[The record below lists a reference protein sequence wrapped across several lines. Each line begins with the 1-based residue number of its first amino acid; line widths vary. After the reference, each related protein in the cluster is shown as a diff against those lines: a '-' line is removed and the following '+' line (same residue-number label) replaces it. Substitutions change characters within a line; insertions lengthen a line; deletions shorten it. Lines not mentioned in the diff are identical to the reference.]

1 MKPLKNWDNKTWLS
15 SKRYISSFKNFLR
28 SKVKINKNSKIL
40 DIGCGRANI
49 ISYLYEQYKFNN
61 KPVGIDII
69 KNKNI
74 KKNIIFKKMDAI
86 KYLKKTNTQFNLI
99 LIKQTI
105 HFFPKKKIKS
115 LLNLARNKLNKNGQ
129 ILIFSLR
136 SKNNKIPCF
145 KIMRSKLLKSL
156 RKDEDILGM
165 IKGNLKNYKIE
176 NFSFKV
182 NLSRTKYIQ
191 MIKGRYISCLLNMS
205 DEELKKGV
213 DEIKSIYKNRI
224 KFTDTLNC
232 ISYKK

>member
-1 MKPLKNWDNKTWLS
+1 MSNFNDYAKYYDLFYKAKNYRKES
-15 SKRYISSFKNFLR
+15 RFIES
-28 SKVKINKNSKIL
+28 
-40 DIGCGRANI
+40 
-49 ISYLYEQYKFNN
+49 
-61 KPVGIDII
+61 
-69 KNKNI
+69 
-74 KKNIIFKKMDAI
+74 
-86 KYLKKTNTQFNLI
+86 
-99 LIKQTI
+99 
-105 HFFPKKKIKS
+105 FFPKKKIKS

-156 RKDEDILGM
+156 REDEDILGM

-191 MIKGRYISCLLNMS
+191 MIKNRYMSCLLDIS
-205 DEELKKGV
+205 EREIKKGIN
-213 DEIKSIYKNRI
+213 EIKSNYKNQI

-232 ISYKK
+232 INYKK

>member
-156 RKDEDILGM
+156 REDEDILGM

-232 ISYKK
+232 INYKK